1 MTRRFHIDLIDIVR
15 GVSEC
20 VDLVNSLFNHH
31 LKRVACIA
39 LNIAQEMNL
48 PWEERRDILIAS
60 LLHDVG
66 ALSIKERLK
75 YLEFESDFETKSSYG
90 HAEIGY
96 KLFRDFKPFLNPALF
111 IRYHHTYYKDIGEEL
126 PLGAYILH
134 LADRIAISI
143 RNEEVLKQREGII
156 KRVVTQKNRM
166 FHPDVVDVFLDISRR
181 ESFWFD
187 GVYMPLDLLIKENN
201 LSAKVALDLDE
212 LLVLA
217 LVFHTIIDFRSR
229 FTVFHSCGVAGVA
242 VELAKNIGFSESELK
257 FIEIAGYLHDV
268 GKIAIPIEI
277 LEKPDRLT
285 EEESNII
292 KLHVYYSYRILEQI
306 EGLEIINEWGSFH
319 HERLD
324 GSGYPF
330 GIKGD
335 SLSLGSRIMAIADV
349 FTALIEDRPY
359 RKGMSIDE
367 ALDNIRNLVEA
378 NKLDKYVF
386 SVLEKN
392 AIPIGEKLS
401 HIKEIAL
408 ERFLNFY
415 SEIKE

>member
-1 MTRRFHIDLIDIVR
+1 M
-15 GVSEC
+15 
-20 VDLVNSLFNHH
+20 
-31 LKRVACIA
+31 
-39 LNIAQEMNL
+39 
-48 PWEERRDILIAS
+48 
-60 LLHDVG
+60 
-66 ALSIKERLK
+66 
-75 YLEFESDFETKSSYG
+75 
-90 HAEIGY
+90 
-96 KLFRDFKPFLNPALF
+96 
-111 IRYHHTYYKDIGEEL
+111 
-126 PLGAYILH
+126 
-134 LADRIAISI
+134 ADRIAISI

-166 FHPDVVDVFLDISRR
+166 FHPDVVDVFLDMSRR

-217 LVFHTIIDFRSR
+217 LVFHIIIDFRSR
-229 FTVFHSCGVAGVA
+229 FTAFHSCGVAGVA

>member
-1 MTRRFHIDLIDIVR
+1 MKRHFRIDLIDIVR

-20 VDLVNSLFNHH
+20 VDLVNSLFNYHH
-31 LKRVACIA
+31 KKVACIA
-39 LNIAQEMNL
+39 LDIAQEMNL

-66 ALSIKERLK
+66 ALSIKERFR
-75 YLEFESDFETKSSYG
+75 YLEFESDFETKNPYG

-96 KLFRDFKPFLNPALF
+96 NLFRDFKPFINPSLF
-111 IRYHHTYYKDIGEEL
+111 IRYHHTYYKDVGKEL

-156 KRVVTQKNRM
+156 KRIVAQKNKM
-166 FHPDVVDVFLDISRR
+166 FHPDVVDVFLDISKG

-187 GVYMPLDLLIKENN
+187 AVYMPLDSLIRENN
-201 LSAKVALDLDE
+201 LSARTVLDLEE
-212 LLVLA
+212 LLTLA
-217 LVFHTIIDFRSR
+217 LIFHIIIDFRSR
-229 FTVFHSCGVAGVA
+229 FTAFHSCGVAGVA
-242 VELAKNIGFSESELK
+242 VEIAKNMGFSENELK
-257 FIEIAGYLHDV
+257 LMEIAGYLHDI
-268 GKIAIPIEI
+268 GKIAIPMEI

-285 EEESNII
+285 EEEYNVM

-306 EGLEIINEWGSFH
+306 EGLEVVNEWGSFH

-330 GIKGD
+330 GIKGEA
-335 SLSLGSRIMAIADV
+335 LSLGSRIMAIADV

-359 RKGMSIDE
+359 RRGMDIGE
-367 ALDNIRNLVEA
+367 ALDNIRNLVRA
-378 NKLDKYVF
+378 NKLDGYVF
-386 SVLEKN
+386 SILERN
-392 AIPIGEKLS
+392 VVPIGERLS
-401 HIKEIAL
+401 SIKQIAL
-408 ERFLNFY
+408 ERFSRFY